1 MIGFEI
7 KANGLGGWSWD
18 RGAWTEGSL
27 MLAKIAITVSG
38 KNPYKGAQQGT
49 LAGIEEGFQ
58 TLRVLGFREICG
70 YKWDMT
76 LTVKGDMRFRYDFR
90 HDASVD
96 QTLMELLRKIK
107 NCGEKMRD
115 QVGLYFCAAIRDYRT
130 WTILGRPHGPY
141 AIDMTIDL

>member
-1 MIGFEI
+1 MSGVYYSPHVSSLISVL
-7 KANGLGGWSWD
+7 KAQSIPFKSTTSIC
-18 RGAWTEGSL
+18 AP
-27 MLAKIAITVSG
+27 VSG
-38 KNPYKGAQQGT
+38 GSWGAQQGT
-49 LAGIEEGFQ
+49 LAGIEQGFQ